1 MISSYDKAL
10 AALAMAVIF
19 LVNQFFGLGI
29 NVSPET
35 INTVVAVVTPVLVY
49 LVPNRPPA

>member
-1 MISSYDKAL
+1 MISQWDKAI
-10 AALAMAVIF
+10 AAMLMASIF

-49 LVPNRPPA
+49 LVPNKPAA